1 MLLLSSCLLL
11 ATAFLAPTTSAL
23 STAAFHSKEILLK
36 ANARSKHR
44 LSQLAIDTKSSIR
57 TPYPLPAAIIDPQQC
72 MGVPLTMCVG
82 SEDTSSMKL
91 YAPNA
96 KPKSLTSWY
105 NFDDALGY
113 DNAMSTSGGRNG
125 GDGGSRFLVPSSPNA
140 PIKFAPGYGGVGGS
154 IRFDG
159 GKDDWVQVPSTS
171 NNDDEMTVSFWM
183 FLRNKPISSYNFILR
198 KGSEKI
204 EFTPTIQI
212 TNKRKLHVRLRQIN
226 DENAHG
232 HSFQS
237 FGRIPFEKW
246 THVAL
251 VLQAEVARVYLNGVR
266 DNMIVLNDRYRVN
279 REAWY
284 LGGMPGKPG
293 VNAFVDDFK
302 VHNEGLAEGQIQA
315 MCHGA
320 LGVMSARN
328 IRFLDGGKWWLILRG
343 GWQKKKKYVWQW
355 ISWVCGCGHSFFF
368 FSLLVFDSVCRYAT
382 KMSQKCQMWGRLAC
396 LYQARTKGWCTSSCS
411 GQWHVFG
418 PGR

>member
-1 MLLLSSCLLL
+1 
-11 ATAFLAPTTSAL
+11 
-23 STAAFHSKEILLK
+23 
-36 ANARSKHR
+36 
-44 LSQLAIDTKSSIR
+44 
-57 TPYPLPAAIIDPQQC
+57 
-72 MGVPLTMCVG
+72 
-82 SEDTSSMKL
+82 MKF

-105 NFDDALGY
+105 DFDDALGY

-125 GDGGSRFLVPSSPNA
+125 GDGGSRFLVPSSPKA

-328 IRFLDGGKWWLILRG
+328 IRFLDGG
-343 GWQKKKKYVWQW
+343 
-355 ISWVCGCGHSFFF
+355 
-368 FSLLVFDSVCRYAT
+368 T
-382 KMSQKCQMWGRLAC
+382 PQKCPKSAKCGEDWHVCTKHEQKGGAL
-396 LYQARTKGWCTSSCS
+396 QAARANGMYS
-411 GQWHVFG
+411 GQEGSKTVWDDQCN
-418 PGR
+418 PGTDVGLGLVICCRNNMEKDAP

>member
-1 MLLLSSCLLL
+1 
-11 ATAFLAPTTSAL
+11 
-23 STAAFHSKEILLK
+23 
-36 ANARSKHR
+36 
-44 LSQLAIDTKSSIR
+44 
-57 TPYPLPAAIIDPQQC
+57 
-72 MGVPLTMCVG
+72 
-82 SEDTSSMKL
+82 
-91 YAPNA
+91 
-96 KPKSLTSWY
+96 
-105 NFDDALGY
+105 
-113 DNAMSTSGGRNG
+113 
-125 GDGGSRFLVPSSPNA
+125 
-140 PIKFAPGYGGVGGS
+140 
-154 IRFDG
+154 
-159 GKDDWVQVPSTS
+159 VQVPSTS

-396 LYQARTKGWCTSSCS
+396 LYQAPTKGWCTSSCS